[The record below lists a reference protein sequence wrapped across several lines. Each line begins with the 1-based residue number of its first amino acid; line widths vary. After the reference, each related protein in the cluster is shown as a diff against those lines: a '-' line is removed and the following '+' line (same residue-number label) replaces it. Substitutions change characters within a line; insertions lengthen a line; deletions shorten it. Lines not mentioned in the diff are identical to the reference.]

1 MRQSARAAVCAA
13 IARHLNVEPDAIGQ
27 SQDVARDLEI
37 DPLDL
42 ILITLALEEREQVD
56 IPVEALRS
64 VSLVADLTA
73 TLRAARARSRAAA

>member
-1 MRQSARAAVCAA
+1 MRQSAQAAVCAA
-13 IARHLNVEPDAIGQ
+13 IARHLDVHPDAIGQ
-27 SQDVARDLEI
+27 SQDVARDLEM

-42 ILITLALEEREQVD
+42 ILIAIGLEERERVD
-56 IPVEALRS
+56 IPTEALRS